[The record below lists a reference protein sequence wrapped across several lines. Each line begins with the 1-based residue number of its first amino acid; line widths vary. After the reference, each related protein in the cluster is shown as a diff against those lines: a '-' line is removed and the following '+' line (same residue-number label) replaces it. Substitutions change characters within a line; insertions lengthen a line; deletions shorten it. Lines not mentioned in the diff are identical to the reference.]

1 MNIQVTRYMHNIHR
15 RMEDLPKLGRVAP
28 PRACMGGLGACSP
41 PPKKIFKWC
50 NLVCFE
56 VYFDKILTIIINCSQ
71 VG

>member
-41 PPKKIFKWC
+41 PQKKFLNGAI
-50 NLVCFE
+50 
-56 VYFDKILTIIINCSQ
+56 
-71 VG
+71 